1 MWWAI
6 WLLLALLPNNG
17 EWSVVVILMLSGF
30 WLAAAVAIK
39 PFVKYIQYIRALD
52 SDMTYL
58 NAPELNWIAECSDSV
73 YNTNHDDLMT

>member
-17 EWSVVVILMLSGF
+17 EWGVVVILMLSGF

-39 PFVKYIQYIRALD
+39 PFVKYI
-52 SDMTYL
+52 
-58 NAPELNWIAECSDSV
+58 
-73 YNTNHDDLMT
+73 